1 MLKKKKR
8 STHKYDEDQLGII
21 RGQKKQIKR
30 LQQEIKRLEK
40 LLGYRQNKIEDLKT
54 FEYEEPDCTE
64 CKVGYLK
71 ELIILGRKLK
81 ICTSCK
87 FRTRAV
93 KV

>member
-1 MLKKKKR
+1 MGKTKLK
-8 STHKYDEDQLGII
+8 THKHDEDQLGLI
-21 RGQKKQIKR
+21 RSQKKYIKR

-40 LLGYRQNKIEDLKT
+40 LLGFKQNKTEDLKT

-71 ELIILGRKLK
+71 ELVVVGRKLK